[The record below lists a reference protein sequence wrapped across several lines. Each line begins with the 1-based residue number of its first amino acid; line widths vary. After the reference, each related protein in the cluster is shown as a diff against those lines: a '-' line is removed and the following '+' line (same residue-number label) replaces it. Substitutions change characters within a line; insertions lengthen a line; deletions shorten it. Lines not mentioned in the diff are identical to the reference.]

1 VETPSAAASYD
12 HRTDE
17 PTVPTAPTSLTAAR
31 WVCNSASVEVDS
43 SFPAG
48 VVGSNP
54 RLPGIVAAVGGS
66 RRPNSHY
73 CSYPA
78 SCLGYAHTQVRAI
91 LAEEGAVADY
101 SNSAAG
107 VADMT
112 VVVVV
117 AVGAVGA
124 GKSLAE
130 IGSTGSVLVAGLAS
144 SLGWG
149 PDTGRVYLAAA
160 AIEAAS
166 WPVAERSRPDA
177 ADEPGSVDTEA

>member
-1 VETPSAAASYD
+1 MA
-12 HRTDE
+12 
-17 PTVPTAPTSLTAAR
+17 
-31 WVCNSASVEVDS
+31 
-43 SFPAG
+43 
-48 VVGSNP
+48 
-54 RLPGIVAAVGGS
+54 
-66 RRPNSHY
+66 
-73 CSYPA
+73 
-78 SCLGYAHTQVRAI
+78 
-91 LAEEGAVADY
+91 
-101 SNSAAG
+101 
-107 VADMT
+107 

-117 AVGAVGA
+117 AVGA

-149 PDTGRVYLAAA
+149 PDTGLVYLAAA

>member
-1 VETPSAAASYD
+1 METPSAAASYD

-78 SCLGYAHTQVRAI
+78 SCLGYAYTQVRAI

-107 VADMT
+107 VADMA

-117 AVGAVGA
+117 AVGA

>member
-1 VETPSAAASYD
+1 METPSAAASYD

-48 VVGSNP
+48 VVGSNLG
-54 RLPGIVAAVGGS
+54 LPGIVAAVGGS

-78 SCLGYAHTQVRAI
+78 SCLGYAYTQVRAI

-117 AVGAVGA
+117 AVGA

>member
-1 VETPSAAASYD
+1 METPSAAASYD
-12 HRTDE
+12 YRTDE
-17 PTVPTAPTSLTAAR
+17 PTVPTAPTSLSAAR

-107 VADMT
+107 VADMA

-117 AVGAVGA
+117 VAVGA

-144 SLGWG
+144 SLGWA